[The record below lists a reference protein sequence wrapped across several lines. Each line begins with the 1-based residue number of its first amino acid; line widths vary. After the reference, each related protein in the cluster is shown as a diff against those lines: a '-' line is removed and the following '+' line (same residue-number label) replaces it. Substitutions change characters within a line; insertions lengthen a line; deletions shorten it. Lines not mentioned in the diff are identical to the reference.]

1 MGDALYTQRKSQAIS
16 LLKPMLSVSGGRIE
30 DILKLIKQETGDL
43 TLDQAKYLFKLL
55 KSDFGIQIDES
66 RISKT

>member
-43 TLDQAKYLFKLL
+43 TIDQAKYLFKLL

-66 RISKT
+66 RISKS

>member
-1 MGDALYTQRKSQAIS
+1 
-16 LLKPMLSVSGGRIE
+16 MLSVSGGRIE